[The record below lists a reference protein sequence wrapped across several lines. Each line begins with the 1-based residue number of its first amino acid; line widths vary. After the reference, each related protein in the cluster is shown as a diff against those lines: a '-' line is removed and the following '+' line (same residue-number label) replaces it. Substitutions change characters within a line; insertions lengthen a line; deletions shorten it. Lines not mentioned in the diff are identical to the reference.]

1 MDIAA
6 TARKPGFKEADLTKT
21 YKKEKFPKPRNFVG
35 IAKELPMPEMEKLML
50 THIEVGESDLRQL
63 AMQRAQAAKDALL
76 APGRVEPERIFLLEP
91 KTIAP
96 EKNAKL
102 SDSRVDFVIR

>member
-1 MDIAA
+1 VDGVAIAPEEYA
-6 TARKPGFKEADLTKT
+6 GYLAKA
-21 YKKEKFPKPRNFVG
+21 YKKEKFPKPRNIVG
-35 IAKELPMPEMEKLML
+35 IAKELPVPEMEKLML
-50 THIEVGESDLRQL
+50 THIEVGESDLRLL

-91 KTIAP
+91 KTLAP

-102 SDSRVDFVIR
+102 SDSRVDFAIR